1 MKGTAK
7 RQSSYRFETLNHF
20 VDHTLAD
27 LTPAEVRVW
36 VVLYRDTKSDGKA
49 RASLD
54 DIARRAGVHRQTA
67 WKAIGALKRRNMLKT
82 IKRGRL
88 NAGPSTYVIAPCPM
102 K

>member
-1 MKGTAK
+1 MKRTAK
-7 RQSSYRFETLNHF
+7 GQSDHRFETLNHF

-27 LTPAEVRVW
+27 VTSAELRVW
-36 VVLYRDTKSDGKA
+36 VILYRDTKPNGEA

-82 IKRGRL
+82 LRRGRL
-88 NAGPSTYVIAPCPM
+88 NAGPSTYVIAPCAM